1 MLTDAEMEAVRLSL
15 SIALRSVL
23 FSLPLAVAVAWLLTR
38 RALRGRLFLDALVH
52 LPLVLPPVVVG
63 YLLLLLF
70 GMRGPIGGWL
80 YEHFGVQLVFTSA
93 GAALATAVMS
103 FPLMV
108 RAIRISLEGIDP
120 GLEDAARTLGAG
132 PWDRFFTV
140 TLPLMLPGILAGA
153 QRGHGVCRRARR
165 VRCGH
170 HVRVQHSRR
179 DAHVAVGPLHSVA
192 DARGR
197 RDGGATGGDFLFARA
212 ARLDHGRIH
221 RATRAAHVGQ
231 VTERMFSIRAKKRR
245 DGFAL
250 DVAIDVSAPGVVALF
265 GRSGCGK
272 TTLVNIV
279 AGLLRADE
287 AHVEIDGVTLEG
299 AGKYLPAEQRRI
311 GYVFQDARLFPHLD
325 VMSNLRYGE
334 KRARDGERR
343 ITLDLVAPM
352 LGLEPLLSRRVHQLS
367 GGERQ
372 RIALGRALLSQPRLL
387 LLDEPLASLD
397 AARREEVLP
406 YLEKLRDELAIPI
419 IYVSHQFEEVLRL
432 ATHVVLMDRGK
443 VLSQGSLDDLS
454 LHPELRAIV
463 GLDGVGA
470 VLRGAVESVD
480 GGIGLASVRIG
491 NNVLQLNLRA
501 ARAGSAVRIQ
511 LLARDIIL
519 ATSRPE
525 NLSVRNVLTG
535 TVARIV
541 ADDEDTDLVYVDI
554 GGASVLAR
562 VTRAASMALA
572 LRTGTPVWVL
582 VKTVSIRG
590 HAFLS
595 HEER

>member
-1 MLTDAEMEAVRLSL
+1 
-15 SIALRSVL
+15 
-23 FSLPLAVAVAWLLTR
+23 
-38 RALRGRLFLDALVH
+38 
-52 LPLVLPPVVVG
+52 
-63 YLLLLLF
+63 
-70 GMRGPIGGWL
+70 
-80 YEHFGVQLVFTSA
+80 
-93 GAALATAVMS
+93 
-103 FPLMV
+103 
-108 RAIRISLEGIDP
+108 
-120 GLEDAARTLGAG
+120 
-132 PWDRFFTV
+132 
-140 TLPLMLPGILAGA
+140 
-153 QRGHGVCRRARR
+153 
-165 VRCGH
+165 
-170 HVRVQHSRR
+170 
-179 DAHVAVGPLHSVA
+179 
-192 DARGR
+192 
-197 RDGGATGGDFLFARA
+197 
-212 ARLDHGRIH
+212 
-221 RATRAAHVGQ
+221 
-231 VTERMFSIRAKKRR
+231 MFSIRARKRR

-299 AGKYLPAEQRRI
+299 AGTYLPAEQRRI

-325 VMSNLRYGE
+325 VMANLRYGE
-334 KRARDGERR
+334 KRARDGGRR

-463 GLDGVGA
+463 GSDGVGA
-470 VLRGAVESVD
+470 VLRGVVEAVD
-480 GGIGLASVRIG
+480 GGTGLASVRIG
-491 NNVLQLNLRA
+491 SNVLQLNLRA
-501 ARAGSAVRIQ
+501 ARAGSPVRVQ

-535 TVARIV
+535 TVERIV

-554 GGASVLAR
+554 GGSAVLAR
-562 VTRAASMALA
+562 VTRAASISLA

-590 HAFLS
+590 HAFLT
-595 HEER
+595 HGE